1 VGEIQEAFAFV
12 VVADAAAAAAVDP
25 SCGPLQQ
32 CMPAK
37 LFIRWSVVD
46 LRGFNNVVNCTG
58 EKMNHTV

>member
-1 VGEIQEAFAFV
+1 MGGFQEAFAFV
-12 VVADAAAAAAVDP
+12 VAAAAAAAAVDP

-46 LRGFNNVVNCTG
+46 FNKVFNCT
-58 EKMNHTV
+58 EEIMNHTV